1 MLTESSRKY
10 LGVTVLIAAFFVT
23 VTVSPRGSLD
33 PINLPKLCALIGL
46 GSIALGILGA
56 NYKIF
61 MLKSYRVPLLLLL
74 FFSTQA
80 LIVFLIDDRD
90 LGLKSYG
97 IFGRSTGFLAYFF
110 LTVLLLSTMFLGSQQ
125 FARSLTLLFIGTGSL
140 LTIYGL
146 IQKQGFDLYK
156 FENLYE
162 TNVFGTLGNPNF
174 HSALMGMTASAL
186 FFYGIFGALK
196 ISVRAFLFLIGFLA
210 LWNIRMSSEQGY
222 LVFLASLSSGF
233 IVYLFMKRKLLLAWL
248 LLSASMFGGLL
259 VGLALFNLGPASKL
273 IYGSSIETRGFYW
286 RAAVNLISEHP
297 FFGVGFDAYGDW
309 YRRGRTQEIADSN
322 VSISADSA
330 HNIPL
335 DIGVSGGL
343 PLLLVYIG
351 IQVLVL
357 ILIVRTIRK
366 SSEFDIYFVLA
377 IIVWTGFQ
385 IQSLIS
391 INSLGVGIWGW
402 VMSGLLIG
410 YCIWVDTTL
419 DNTQPQIKKKP
430 IKSDGGGNWQQV
442 SLMVISGVVGA
453 AVAFAPYRAAS
464 NFLSALKTQNVETIV
479 ASASLKPFDR
489 YRFLYVADILSQNQ
503 KFPDVLTLLNQGAS
517 LFPDSYEIWRQISI
531 NPSSTQEQV
540 DIARSHLKRLDPYNP
555 EWK

>member
-10 LGVTVLIAAFFVT
+10 LGVTVMLASFFVT
-23 VTVSPRGSLD
+23 VTVSPKGSLD
-33 PINLPKLCALIGL
+33 PINLPKLCALIAL
-46 GSIALGILGA
+46 GSIALGLLSA

-61 MLKSYRVPLLLLL
+61 MSKSHRVPLLLVL

-80 LIVFLIDDRD
+80 ILAFLIDDRD

-97 IFGRSTGFLAYFF
+97 VFGRSTGFLAYFF
-110 LTVLLLSTMFLGSQQ
+110 LTVLMLSTMFLGSQQ

-156 FENLYE
+156 FENLYG
-162 TNVFGTLGNPNF
+162 TNVFSTLGNPNF

-186 FFYGIFGALK
+186 FFYAIFGVLK
-196 ISVRAFLFLIGFLA
+196 FSIRILLTFIGFLG
-210 LWNIRMSSEQGY
+210 LWNIRLSSEQGY
-222 LVFLASLSSGF
+222 LVFLASFTSGL

-248 LLSASMFGGLL
+248 ALSTSLLGGLL
-259 VGLALFNLGPASKL
+259 VGLALFNLGPASRL

-297 FFGVGFDAYGDW
+297 LFGIGFDAYGDW
-309 YRRGRTQEIADSN
+309 YRRGRTQEIADYN
-322 VSISADSA
+322 VGISADSA

-335 DIGVSGGL
+335 DIGVSGGI
-343 PLLLVYIG
+343 PLLVAYIA
-351 IQVLVL
+351 IQVFVLVS
-357 ILIVRTIRK
+357 IIRTIRK
-366 SSEFDIYFVLA
+366 ASEFNIYFVLA
-377 IIVWTGFQ
+377 TIIWSGFQ

-410 YCIWVDTTL
+410 YCIWGVTTL
-419 DNTQPQIKKKP
+419 DNTLPQTKKKA
-430 IKSDGGGNWQQV
+430 IKIDSGDNWQLV
-442 SLMVISGVVGA
+442 SLMVIAGVVGA
-453 AVAFAPYRAAS
+453 ALAFAPYRAAS
-464 NFLSALKTQNVETIV
+464 NFLSALKTQNVETII

-503 KFPDVLTLLNQGAS
+503 KYSDALILLNQGAR
-517 LFPDSYEIWRQISI
+517 LFPDSYEIWQQISV
-531 NPSSTQEQV
+531 NPSSAQEQV
-540 DIARSHLKRLDPYNP
+540 DIAKSQLKRLDPYNP

>member
-1 MLTESSRKY
+1 
-10 LGVTVLIAAFFVT
+10 
-23 VTVSPRGSLD
+23 
-33 PINLPKLCALIGL
+33 
-46 GSIALGILGA
+46 
-56 NYKIF
+56 
-61 MLKSYRVPLLLLL
+61 
-74 FFSTQA
+74 
-80 LIVFLIDDRD
+80 
-90 LGLKSYG
+90 
-97 IFGRSTGFLAYFF
+97 
-110 LTVLLLSTMFLGSQQ
+110 
-125 FARSLTLLFIGTGSL
+125 
-140 LTIYGL
+140 
-146 IQKQGFDLYK
+146 
-156 FENLYE
+156 
-162 TNVFGTLGNPNF
+162 
-174 HSALMGMTASAL
+174 MGMSASAL

-196 ISVRAFLFLIGFLA
+196 ISVRVFLFLIGFLA

-233 IVYLFMKRKLLLAWL
+233 IVYFFMKRKLLLAWL
-248 LLSASMFGGLL
+248 LLSASIIGGLL

-309 YRRGRTQEIADSN
+309 YRRGRTQEIADYN
-322 VSISADSA
+322 VGISADSA

-343 PLLLVYIG
+343 PLLLAYIG

-366 SSEFDIYFVLA
+366 SSEFNIYFVLA
-377 IIVWTGFQ
+377 IIIWTGFQ

-419 DNTQPQIKKKP
+419 DNTQPQTKKKP

-503 KFPDVLTLLNQGAS
+503 KFPDALTLLNQGAS

-540 DIARSHLKRLDPYNP
+540 DIARSQLKRLDPYNP